1 MQHVFLR
8 FLGHTFSMNQ
18 LKQLAFENFDLQL
31 PAELLTA
38 EAFLQHLM
46 KTTFPEALF
55 LFNPVGS
62 LPPRHILEK
71 PLPGMGSIRLTKAA
85 MAPGLCYT
93 FRLVHAELL
102 LPLKALGSQLGSES
116 SALSWSAYF
125 ARSGAPGLLPSHRD
139 THDVH
144 VFQCFGERLWR
155 IGENEHWLRPGD
167 LVRIPMGTPHQ
178 VLETRGDSLHVS
190 AGVHFPNMHS
200 VLKEFPETH
209 RHLPFMMDLVL
220 DKEKFNKELGK
231 FLAQYRGDV

>member
-1 MQHVFLR
+1 
-8 FLGHTFSMNQ
+8 MNQ
-18 LKQLAFENFDLQL
+18 LKQLTFDHFALKL
-31 PAELLTA
+31 PAELLGA
-38 EAFLQHLM
+38 EGFLQHL
-46 KTTFPEALF
+46 TRTAFPEALF

-62 LPPRHILEK
+62 LPPRHILER
-71 PLPGMGSIRLTKAA
+71 PLPGMASIRLTAEA

-102 LPLKALGSQLGSES
+102 LPLESLLSQLGFSA

-125 ARSGAPGLLPSHRD
+125 ARNGAPGLLPSHRD
-139 THDVH
+139 AHDVH

-155 IGENEHWLRPGD
+155 IGDKEYWLKPGD

-178 VLETRGDSLHVS
+178 VLDTRGDSLHLS
-190 AGVHFPNMHS
+190 AGVHFANVHS
-200 VLKEFPETH
+200 VLKEFTETH

-231 FLAQYRGDV
+231 FLAQYSGDV